1 MQNDYKETQTSYKE
15 IKTRKTKDYFNKML
29 QNYQKTT

>member
-15 IKTRKTKDYFNKML
+15 IIIRKTKDYFKKMM
-29 QNYQKTT
+29 QNFQKMT